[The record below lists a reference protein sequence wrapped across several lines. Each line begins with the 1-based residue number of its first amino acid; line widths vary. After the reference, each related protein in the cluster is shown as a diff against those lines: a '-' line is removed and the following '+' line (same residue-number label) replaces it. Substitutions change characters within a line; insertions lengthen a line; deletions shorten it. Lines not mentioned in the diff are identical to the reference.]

1 MNRPSNDKS
10 LAKGCNLIILGPP
23 GAGKG
28 TQAKA
33 IAGEL
38 GLCHIDCGNVI
49 RHEVAEQ
56 TEFGRT
62 AKEHMLAGRLVPD
75 ELVIDIMLKRLD
87 ATDCANGFL
96 LDGFPRTVGQAE
108 GLDAFLNGKN
118 NRLDFMIYLD
128 ISPETAVERLS
139 SRRYCPVC
147 GRTYNVL
154 TAPPKVEGICD
165 DDGTKLEVR
174 PDDKPDT
181 VINRIEVYEKQTSPL
196 RAYYGEKAGY
206 LEFDGGKPG
215 DEVTGEIVGKI
226 KSKGG
231 CV

>member
-1 MNRPSNDKS
+1 
-10 LAKGCNLIILGPP
+10 LIILGPP

-56 TEFGRT
+56 TDFGRM

-87 ATDCANGFL
+87 AADCANGFL
-96 LDGFPRTVGQAE
+96 LDGFPRTVVQAE
-108 GLDAFLNGKN
+108 GLDAFLTWKK

-128 ISPETAVERLS
+128 ISPEIAVKRLS

-154 TAPPKVEGICD
+154 FAPPKVEGICD
-165 DDGTKLEVR
+165 EEGATLEIR
-174 PDDKPDT
+174 PDDKPET
-181 VINRIEVYEKQTSPL
+181 VIERIRVYEKQTSPL
-196 RAYYGEKAGY
+196 RAYYGENPGY
-206 LEFDGGKPG
+206 MEFDGGKPG
-215 DEVTGEIVGKI
+215 ETVTGEIVGKI
-226 KSKGG
+226 KSEGG
-231 CV
+231 CA